1 MKLGEWGEVL
11 IADYL
16 EEKGYHIVARNWHSR
31 YGEIDIIAENDQFIL
46 FVEVK
51 TRKNARFSQ
60 PYEAVDGRKQ
70 EKIRIT
76 VESYLMKHPSP
87 LQPRLD
93 VASVIAPQ
101 GVNTQNPEITYLEQ
115 AF

>member
-1 MKLGEWGEVL
+1 MKLGDWGEEVVV
-11 IADYL
+11 AYL
-16 EEKGYHIVARNWHSR
+16 EERGFSLVARNWHSR
-31 YGEIDIIAENDQFIL
+31 YGEIDIVAENQEFIL

-60 PYEAVDGRKQ
+60 PYEAVDWRKQ
-70 EKIRIT
+70 EKIRTT
-76 VESYLMKHPSP
+76 VELYLQEHPSP

-101 GVNTQNPEITYLEQ
+101 GVATKQPQITYLEQ

>member
-1 MKLGEWGEVL
+1 MKLGDWGEQI
-11 IADYL
+11 IAEYL
-16 EEKGYHIVARNWHSR
+16 EEKGFSLVARNWHSR
-31 YGEIDIIAENDQFIL
+31 YGEIDIVAENQEWIL

-60 PYEAVDGRKQ
+60 PYEAVDWRKQ
-70 EKIRIT
+70 EKIRLT
-76 VESYLMKHPSP
+76 VELYLQENPTV

-101 GVNTQNPEITYLEQ
+101 GIATKIPEITYLEQ

>member
-1 MKLGEWGEVL
+1 MKLGEWGEV
-11 IADYL
+11 ITAQYL
-16 EEKGYHIVARNWHSR
+16 EEKGFSVVARNWHSR
-31 YGEIDIIAENDQFIL
+31 YGEIDIVAENEEYIL

-60 PYEAVDGRKQ
+60 PYEAVDWRKQ
-70 EKIRIT
+70 EKIRST
-76 VESYLMKHPSP
+76 VECYLQQHPSL

-101 GVNTQNPEITYLEQ
+101 GIVTKNPQITYLEQ